1 MLDRGRCVCPFDARQ
16 DSRIAEAHS
25 RSRLGERYIVDA
37 AKRDYY
43 EVLGVER
50 GADAK
55 AIKDAFRKLA
65 MQYHPDRN
73 KAPGA
78 EERFKEIAEAYAV
91 LSDAKKRAEYDA
103 GGFAGVAGFTPEDL
117 FGGVDFE
124 SIFGDLGFG
133 AGEGLFERFFG
144 RRHRG
149 PPRGP
154 DIEIEAV
161 VPLERIAQGGE
172 ETIRYG
178 RLASCTQCGGS
189 GAKPG
194 TQPRSCPTCKGS
206 GQKTTTRHEQG
217 VILRQ
222 TVTCPDCQGAGRLI
236 DQPCPECGGRG
247 RVRLEESLAVSIPIG
262 AEDGLVLRV
271 PGKGYASDSA
281 GGQPGDLLV
290 IVRGAPDARFARRGA
305 DLWRD
310 ELLEVGDAVLGTEL
324 RVPTLDG
331 PLTVKVPAGTQPE
344 SQLRL
349 RGKGLPRFGERGHGD
364 LYLRLAVKLPE
375 RLSAEERK
383 LWERLRELRAGG

>member
-1 MLDRGRCVCPFDARQ
+1 MRERGTGVGPFDARQ
-16 DSRIAEAHS
+16 GAAVAKAHS
-25 RSRLGERYIVDA
+25 RARFGERCNVDA

-50 GADAK
+50 GADAR
-55 AIKDAFRKLA
+55 AIKDAFRTLA

-73 KAPGA
+73 KSPGA

-91 LSDAKKRAEYDA
+91 LSDPKKRAEYDA

-117 FGGVDFE
+117 FGGIDFE

-144 RRHRG
+144 RQRAG

-154 DIEIEAV
+154 DIEIEAI

-178 RLASCTQCGGS
+178 RLASCAQCGGS

-194 TQPRSCPTCKGS
+194 TQPRVCSTCKGS
-206 GQKTTTRHEQG
+206 GRKTTTRHEQG

-222 TVTCPDCQGAGRLI
+222 TVTCPDCHGAGRLI
-236 DQPCPECGGRG
+236 DKPCPECGGRG
-247 RVRLEESLAVSIPIG
+247 RVRLEESLAVSIPVG
-262 AEDGLVLRV
+262 ADDGLVLRV
-271 PGKGYASDSA
+271 PGKGYASDTV
-281 GGQPGDLLV
+281 GGEPGDLLV
-290 IVRGAPDARFARRGA
+290 IVRGAADARFARRGA

-310 ELLEVGDAVLGTEL
+310 ESLEVGDAVLGTEL

-364 LYLRLAVKLPE
+364 LYLRLAVRLPE
-375 RLSAEERK
+375 RLSAEEKR
-383 LWERLRELRAGG
+383 LWEKLRALRAGG